1 MNILSY
7 TLPLFALVI
16 LGINMIQYRKHQ
28 SLKFALIF
36 FVIAGLALCIAAAV
50 RDGYGFKEDAVIPF
64 VGTLSTLLSL
74 FGASLIVLALIGTF
88 TKNLNLQ
95 RNLFL
100 LMNLIFV
107 VKLLVVEG
115 MVWGI
120 L

>member
-1 MNILSY
+1 MNIISL

-28 SLKFALIF
+28 SLRFALVF
-36 FVIAGLALCIAAAV
+36 FVIAGLALGIVAAV
-50 RDGYGFKEDAVIPF
+50 RDSYGFREDAVIPII
-64 VGTLSTLLSL
+64 GTLSTILSIL
-74 FGASLIVLALIGTF
+74 GTSLMVLALIGIVSKKMSF
-88 TKNLNLQ
+88 Q
-95 RNLFL
+95 RNVFV

-107 VKLLVVEG
+107 IKLVVVEG

>member
-1 MNILSY
+1 MNILSRS
-7 TLPLFALVI
+7 LPLFALVI

-28 SLKFALIF
+28 SLMFALIF

-50 RDGYGFKEDAVIPF
+50 RDGYGFREDAIIPF
-64 VGTLSTLLSL
+64 VGTLSTLLSML
-74 FGASLIVLALIGTF
+74 GASLIVLALVGLL
-88 TKNLNLQ
+88 TKNLSLQ
-95 RNLFL
+95 QNVFL